1 MQTKLVSLR
10 QLLMSREYVD
20 SNQAAMVGRPTRYEL
35 ASTRAW
41 MDEIPLHW
49 PSITGILAQTT
60 IEESSVWGPSKRFQD
75 SS

>member
-35 ASTRAW
+35 ASTRVLIGPGW
-41 MDEIPLHW
+41 MKFLF
-49 PSITGILAQTT
+49 TGR
-60 IEESSVWGPSKRFQD
+60 P
-75 SS
+75 